1 MAREDEIRTIA
12 YYIWQDEGCVHGR
25 DCEHWIRAEAI
36 WEDRQT
42 QQAAARSITASSSQ
56 SLQKKQKTAAKKRTA
71 K

>member
-12 YYIWQDEGCVHGR
+12 YYIWQDEGCVHGH
-25 DCEHWIRAEAI
+25 DCEHWIRAEVI

-42 QQAAARSITASSSQ
+42 QQAAARGKTAGPKQSQ
-56 SLQKKQKTAAKKRTA
+56 QKKEKTAAKKPRA

>member
-12 YYIWQDEGCVHGR
+12 YYIWQQEGCIDGH

-36 WEDRQT
+36 WENREK
-42 QQAAARSITASSSQ
+42 QQASAKNELAGSRKSPP
-56 SLQKKQKTAAKKRTA
+56 KTGKTSAKKSKT